1 MAYEKLKYEVI
12 KKENLVETR
21 RYAPFVTMK
30 ASKPRTNGFSTLF
43 RYISGDNEKRQQIS
57 MTVPVITDLKE
68 ENYIAFTMPEEV
80 VKQGYPKANDPYIEF
95 EEHQE
100 KTYVAVRFT
109 GLLTQTKKYVSRLE
123 AYLNEQQLE
132 AKSEPILLRYQG
144 PFVPALLRT
153 HDIMIEI

>member
-12 KKENLVETR
+12 QKDNHVEMR

-30 ASKPRTNGFSTLF
+30 ALNPRNNGFNTLF

-80 VKQGYPKANDPYIEF
+80 VKQGYPKANNPNIEF

-109 GLLTQTKKYVSRLE
+109 GLLTQTKKYVSYLE
-123 AYLNEQQLE
+123 TYMKEQR
-132 AKSEPILLRYQG
+132 SN
-144 PFVPALLRT
+144 F
-153 HDIMIEI
+153 